1 MMVTSP
7 LIGSAPVLGARQVS
21 PGLGWLDAEIS
32 SSTGRDGMGQ
42 GRCIIVSGKKVAK
55 QIPGEASAAETNSL
69 TARAA
74 MEGEMRVLRNT
85 RIVVVAGGLMMAL
98 TSAGWSQL
106 STGQS
111 NARGSSPQQQQQQLP
126 PLTPTVPPD
135 MAPSPQMEQD
145 QAKLRN
151 VDRQKQL
158 VSDTDKLLA
167 LANELKVDVDKS
179 NKDTLSLDVIRKADE
194 IEKLAHSVKEK
205 MKGS

>member
-1 MMVTSP
+1 
-7 LIGSAPVLGARQVS
+7 
-21 PGLGWLDAEIS
+21 
-32 SSTGRDGMGQ
+32 
-42 GRCIIVSGKKVAK
+42 
-55 QIPGEASAAETNSL
+55 
-69 TARAA
+69 
-74 MEGEMRVLRNT
+74 
-85 RIVVVAGGLMMAL
+85 
-98 TSAGWSQL
+98 
-106 STGQS
+106 
-111 NARGSSPQQQQQQLP
+111 
-126 PLTPTVPPD
+126 